1 MNTERISLQFDK
13 ERILSKIGGSIF
25 PQLLCFFIITYPN
38 IHKNES
44 IIPIIVS
51 ALSLLAF
58 FVMVNFTRV
67 KKLFIK
73 EPAIVIDKEGIIDS
87 SNLYLGGKVDLKW
100 NDISR
105 IVVTKNIKGNFLV
118 LIIKNPREYL
128 NNIMD
133 SEKRK
138 RVEKDFSKYG
148 ENIRISVDDCRCD
161 LNLLKYIA
169 EINFES
175 HKAMAA

>member
-1 MNTERISLQFDK
+1 MNTERISLEFDK

-25 PQLLCFFIITYPN
+25 PQIFFVCLFTYNHHDKQDIIL
-38 IHKNES
+38 
-44 IIPIIVS
+44 IIVYG
-51 ALSLLAF
+51 LSLTAF
-58 FVMVNFTRV
+58 FVLANFTRV

-87 SNLYLGGKVDLKW
+87 SNLYLGGKVVLKW
-100 NDISR
+100 DDISR

-118 LIIKNPREYL
+118 LIIKNPQEYL

-133 SEKRK
+133 NEKRK
-138 RVEKDFSKYG
+138 KVEKDFSKYG